1 MKLHKEDVEKIV
13 SETKHPTEINH
24 IFSNYWENLDEPC
37 TVAIPVCTQEDKN
50 KTNPQII
57 NQVVSTLRKN
67 GIDAVSMFDEEA
79 IRTDKF
85 VVNDTG
91 ILTPFMSPQEALK
104 ATAFICDTCL
114 EAGLEIG
121 GHSNLLT
128 NDSLLYTANSI
139 PGNFWDKTLNV
150 AETSQHSQKYK
161 EILERRGNISD
172 FINQMVSEAKSNSQ
186 TINEV
191 EDYRDNLKNGYNH
204 IWRGA
209 TSGGKP
215 FGVISKNNNRKVAYG
230 TPNLTVASVYTG
242 CLESM
247 SGKGGATYQTTS
259 DGYNYGFLYEYQS
272 MGDEQVYYPDSGLQ
286 KAENGIAGGTK
297 EDYEQKGIAVYNSD
311 YETPILPHRNKLQA
325 IYLHVGRK
333 GLNGEEIG
341 TTYDRGIDQVYKIE
355 IDENGKAVD
364 PRWQDFLDLH
374 EPYDASVYG
383 FLAERQDNQK
393 KEQDANPL
401 NHHDFNI
408 KKTDE
413 KSFAIEKPQNF
424 AKAVSYRG
432 NFHSDEDG
440 TTINQNV
447 LYVGDLSKADLKQI
461 TINGNFSLIGTMSV
475 LNLPKVLNTP
485 MLLTM
490 QDITNFEPSSD
501 KIFSKSSDVRL
512 IDVDKISMMVFLK
525 ITKGSSWIKK
535 NVFQD
540 ENGKTVIKNLNLS
553 QGAHFSVNEYPK
565 DIGDYHFICDDVNN
579 QENKTTSDEWNKAAA
594 VAREGNPETEKLTS
608 PKNSIFNFLSE
619 LSQKGENDPR
629 NPLKKTNETPRKTLT
644 RPILPNRQPDI

>member
-1 MKLHKEDVEKIV
+1 MTLRRDDIEEIINN
-13 SETKHPTEINH
+13 TKHQAEIRNTL
-24 IFSNYWENLDEPC
+24 SNYWENLDEPC
-37 TVAIPVCTQEDKN
+37 AVAIPVCTQGDKI

-67 GIDAVSMFDEEA
+67 GIDAVSMFDNEA
-79 IRTDKF
+79 VQTDKF

-91 ILTPFMSPQEALK
+91 ILTPYMSPQDALK

-114 EAGLEIG
+114 EAGLEMG

-128 NDSLLYTANSI
+128 NDSLLYTASSTF
-139 PGNFWDKTLNV
+139 GSSWDKTLNV
-150 AETSQHSQKYK
+150 AETSKQSQKYN
-161 EILERRGNISD
+161 EILDRRGNITD

-186 TINEV
+186 TINEA

-215 FGVISKNNNRKVAYG
+215 FAVISKNNNRKVGYG

-242 CLESM
+242 CLQSM
-247 SGKGGATYQTTS
+247 SGTGGATYQATS
-259 DGYNYGFLYEYQS
+259 DGNNYGFLYEYQS
-272 MGDEQVYYPDSGLQ
+272 MGDEQIYYPDSGLQ
-286 KAENGIAGGTK
+286 KAENGVAGGTK
-297 EDYEQKGIAVYNSD
+297 EDYEQNGVIANDSD
-311 YETPILPHRNKLQA
+311 YETPILPHRNKLKA

-355 IDENGKAVD
+355 INENGKAVD

-393 KEQDANPL
+393 KEQDINPL

-413 KSFAIEKPQNF
+413 KSFAIENPQDF

-432 NFHSDEDG
+432 NLRTDENG
-440 TTINQNV
+440 ITINQNA

-461 TINGNFSLIGTMSV
+461 RINGNFSLIGTISV
-475 LNLPKVLNTP
+475 LNLPKVLNSP
-485 MLLTM
+485 MLTM
-490 QDITNFEPSSD
+490 QDITNFEPPSD
-501 KIFSKSSDVRL
+501 KIFSKSSDVKL
-512 IDVDKISMMVFLK
+512 TDVDKISMMDFLK
-525 ITKGSSWIKK
+525 ITKGSAWINK
-535 NVFQD
+535 NVSQD
-540 ENGKTVIKNLNLS
+540 ENGKAVIKNLNLLQS
-553 QGAHFSVNEYPK
+553 AHFSVDKYPK
-565 DIGDYHFICDDVNN
+565 DVGDYLFIYDDVNN
-579 QENKTTSDEWNKAAA
+579 PRAKAISDEWNKASS
-594 VAREGNPETEKLTS
+594 VAREGSPETEKLTTHK
-608 PKNSIFNFLSE
+608 PKLSSI
-619 LSQKGENDPR
+619 LSQASKKGGQA
-629 NPLKKTNETPRKTLT
+629 ETTKFPPKRTITK
-644 RPILPNRQPDI
+644 PITPNTQYDM